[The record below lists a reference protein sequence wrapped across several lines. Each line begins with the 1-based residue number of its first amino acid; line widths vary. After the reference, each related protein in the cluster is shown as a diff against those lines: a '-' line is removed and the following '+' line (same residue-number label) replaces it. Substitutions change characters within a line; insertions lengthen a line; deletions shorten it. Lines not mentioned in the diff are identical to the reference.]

1 VFGCPGSAVRASW
14 IRRHDQGRFV
24 SLRPTPLL
32 RQQAIEKGKGDLG
45 HSKIEITL
53 NVYGHLLK
61 GRDDAH
67 KGTAEELA
75 TEILGNRRRS
85 LSVDLRL

>member
-1 VFGCPGSAVRASW
+1 LKFIQNAM
-14 IRRHDQGRFV
+14 
-24 SLRPTPLL
+24 
-32 RQQAIEKGKGDLG
+32 G

-61 GRDDAH
+61 GRDEAH

-75 TEILGNRRRS
+75 AEILGKRNPASAEIRA
-85 LSVDLRL
+85 